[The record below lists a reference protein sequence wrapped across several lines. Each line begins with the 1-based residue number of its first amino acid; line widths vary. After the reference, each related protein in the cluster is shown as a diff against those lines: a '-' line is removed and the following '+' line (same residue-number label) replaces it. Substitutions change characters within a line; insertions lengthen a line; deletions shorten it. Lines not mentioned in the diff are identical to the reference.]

1 MTAPTLRDLAPEG
14 HDLAADPYPVYAALR
29 AKGPVHRV
37 LVPGSGECWLVVT
50 RGAARAALTDPRLRN
65 DIRHSASWRS
75 DGGHA
80 IGRNMLQT
88 DPPQHTRL
96 RRLVAAHF
104 TAGRI
109 AALRP
114 RIESVAGELLDA
126 LPERGPVDLVSRY
139 ALPLP
144 VTVICD
150 VLGVPDPDRARFHTW
165 SNELVMPTSPEAATS
180 AAAALTAYL
189 TDLIEAK
196 RDAVV
201 RDPGAPDADLLGGL
215 VAAAG
220 ENAADAGARA
230 PHDDAPHDDAP
241 HDDAPHDDAPHDGA
255 PRDPAL
261 HDGTAHP
268 APAHLT
274 AEELLGMAFLILVA
288 GHETTV
294 NLISSTVHALL
305 AHPDQFALLRAD
317 PGLTAAAVE
326 ESLRYNSPVNAT
338 AFRFAAEALDLAGTR
353 IPAGDPVL
361 ISLAAASRDPLHF
374 PEPDRFDIRR
384 EGPAHLGFGHGLH
397 HCLGAPLA
405 RVEAT
410 VALRLLLAHRPTL
423 TLATDPT
430 ALTWRTST
438 LLRGLTAL
446 PLCFD

>member
-1 MTAPTLRDLAPEG
+1 MTAPTLQDLAPEG

-50 RGAARAALTDPRLRN
+50 RDAARAALTDPRLRN

-109 AALRP
+109 AALHP

-189 TDLIEAK
+189 THLIEAK

-201 RDPGAPDADLLGGL
+201 RDPGAPEADLLGGL

-220 ENAADAGARA
+220 ENAADAGDGALHDGASNDHA
-230 PHDDAPHDDAP
+230 PHD
-241 HDDAPHDDAPHDGA
+241 
-255 PRDPAL
+255 RAL
-261 HDGTAHP
+261 HDGTARP
-268 APAHLT
+268 ASAHLT

-317 PGLTAAAVE
+317 PGLTAATVE
-326 ESLRYNSPVNAT
+326 ESLRYNSPVHAT

-374 PEPDRFDIRR
+374 AEPDRFDIRR

-410 VALRLLLAHRPTL
+410 MALRLLLAHRPTL

-430 ALTWRTST
+430 APTWRTST

-446 PLCFD
+446 PVRFD

>member
-1 MTAPTLRDLAPEG
+1 MTVPTLQDLAPEG

-50 RGAARAALTDPRLRN
+50 RDAARAALTDPRLRN

-114 RIESVAGELLDA
+114 RIESVAGELLGA
-126 LPERGPVDLVSRY
+126 LPEHGPVDLVSRY

-165 SNELVMPTSPEAATS
+165 SNELVMPTSSEAATS

-201 RDPGAPDADLLGGL
+201 RDPGAGDADLLGGL

-220 ENAADAGARA
+220 DDAADVG
-230 PHDDAPHDDAP
+230 DG
-241 HDDAPHDDAPHDGA
+241 APHDGA
-255 PRDPAL
+255 PHAL
-261 HDGTAHP
+261 HDGTARP

-305 AHPDQFALLRAD
+305 THPDQFALLRAD
-317 PGLTAAAVE
+317 PGLTAATVE
-326 ESLRYNSPVNAT
+326 ESLRYNSPVHAT

-446 PLCFD
+446 PVRFD

>member
-1 MTAPTLRDLAPEG
+1 MTAPTLQDLAPVG

-29 AKGPVHRV
+29 AKGPVHRA

-50 RGAARAALTDPRLRN
+50 RDAARAALTDPRLRN

-114 RIESVAGELLDA
+114 RIESVAGDLLDA

-165 SNELVMPTSPEAATS
+165 SNELVMPTSPEVATS

-196 RDAVV
+196 HDAVV

-230 PHDDAPHDDAP
+230 PHDS
-241 HDDAPHDDAPHDGA
+241 
-255 PRDPAL
+255 AL
-261 HDGTAHP
+261 HDGTARP

-294 NLISSTVHALL
+294 NLISSTVHVLL

-317 PGLTAAAVE
+317 PRLTAATVE
-326 ESLRYNSPVNAT
+326 ESLRYNSPVHAA

-423 TLATDPT
+423 RLATDPT
-430 ALTWRTST
+430 ALAWRTST

-446 PLCFD
+446 PVRFD

>member
-1 MTAPTLRDLAPEG
+1 MTAPTLQDLAPDG
-14 HDLAADPYPVYAALR
+14 HDPAADPYPVYAALR
-29 AKGPVHRV
+29 ARGPVHRV
-37 LVPGSGECWLVVT
+37 LVPGSGECWLVLT
-50 RGAARAALTDPRLRN
+50 RDAARAALTDPRLRN
-65 DIRHSASWRS
+65 DIRNSASWS
-75 DGGHA
+75 GDGGHA

-96 RRLVAAHF
+96 RRLVTAHF

-114 RIESVAGELLDA
+114 RIESVARDLLDA
-126 LPERGPVDLVSRY
+126 LPVAGPVDLVSRY

-150 VLGVPDPDRARFHTW
+150 LLGVPAPDRALFHTW

-189 TDLIEAK
+189 TDLIETK
-196 RDAVV
+196 RRALVL
-201 RDPGAPDADLLGGL
+201 APDAPDTDLLAGL

-220 ENAADAGARA
+220 ED
-230 PHDDAPHDDAP
+230 
-241 HDDAPHDDAPHDGA
+241 
-255 PRDPAL
+255 
-261 HDGTAHP
+261 TASGSAH
-268 APAHLT
+268 AHLT
-274 AEELLGMAFLILVA
+274 ADELLSMAFLILVA

-294 NLISSTVHALL
+294 NLISATVHALL
-305 AHPDQFALLRAD
+305 THPDQFALLRAD
-317 PGLTAAAVE
+317 PGLTAATIE
-326 ESLRYNSPVNAT
+326 ESLRYNSPVHAT

-353 IPAGDPVL
+353 VPAGDPVL
-361 ISLAAASRDPLHF
+361 ISLAAASRDPLHY

-423 TLATDPT
+423 TLAADPT

-438 LLRGLTAL
+438 LLRGLTSL
-446 PLCFD
+446 PVRFG